1 MSKLEDS
8 NKTPEIASAAKRTGP
23 QEDPIINGTRYHYT
37 RIAIET
43 EVWHAMKYKK
53 LFGNESFTEQI
64 NNGMRLYL
72 KEDIPRSK
80 YHDNKTKEPN
90 Q

>member
-1 MSKLEDS
+1 MSKLDDS
-8 NKTPEIASAAKRTGP
+8 QKGTGP
-23 QEDPIINGTRYHYT
+23 QEDPIINGTRYHYS

-53 LFGNESFTEQI
+53 LFENESFTQQI

-72 KEDIPRSK
+72 KDEIPRSK
-80 YHDNKTKEPN
+80 IRATKTKPN